1 MTTDTF
7 RRDYRQMTA
16 QGVKFTPED
25 IVRLNALSVRVRLSA
40 NAARSVHLPRL
51 AFLPRVSWLHAPPVL
66 REPTIAHSLWLDEM
80 GRWVDYSDGI
90 VFLFVH
96 AYALSRR
103 AEDLPDAD
111 RPQRV
116 IKTVF
121 RHAARRL
128 SKYTYDQLSAA
139 VDYALF
145 GADWTIGEKPPPAAG
160 KGGGCGIDLGVGSAT
175 IGLLVDMKM
184 LRLPISLDE
193 ARTMTAS
200 ELSEAIDRA
209 LVLDGRFDADK
220 EKVRALGDYVRAR
233 EEIRARS
240 KAEEKTSG
248 KVNAERGEKEHGDA
262 DRGDHDH
269 LGPDG
274 KPVEPRPGGVRVV
287 DVAVHVDTD
296 SHGGE

>member
-1 MTTDTF
+1 
-7 RRDYRQMTA
+7 
-16 QGVKFTPED
+16 
-25 IVRLNALSVRVRLSA
+25 
-40 NAARSVHLPRL
+40 
-51 AFLPRVSWLHAPPVL
+51 
-66 REPTIAHSLWLDEM
+66 
-80 GRWVDYSDGI
+80 
-90 VFLFVH
+90 
-96 AYALSRR
+96 
-103 AEDLPDAD
+103 
-111 RPQRV
+111 
-116 IKTVF
+116 
-121 RHAARRL
+121 
-128 SKYTYDQLSAA
+128 
-139 VDYALF
+139 
-145 GADWTIGEKPPPAAG
+145 
-160 KGGGCGIDLGVGSAT
+160 
-175 IGLLVDMKM
+175 
-184 LRLPISLDE
+184 
-193 ARTMTAS
+193 MTAS